1 MDTFNAIYEN
11 GKLKF
16 EQKPKRK
23 KGRVLVTFIDDK
35 STKAEL
41 PVFSLD
47 NKSIMNYSFC
57 SKDRCEDAYYC
68 NSQ

>member
-1 MDTFNAIYEN
+1 MDTFNAIYED

-23 KGRVLVTFIDDK
+23 KGRVLVTFIDEK

-41 PVFSLD
+41 PVFSLG
-47 NKSIMNYSFC
+47 KI
-57 SKDRCEDAYYC
+57 KDTKREDLYE
-68 NSQ
+68 SRLSD